1 MPHNIR
7 VAVIGEDEYVP
18 RLSPRDSGPA
28 DHPRRQYVPVRAGQ
42 GGGQAA
48 AGRGV
53 QLCESS
59 AAAVV
64 NSEIVLVCASR
75 REMGTELAPISQC
88 TRGRTL
94 VTICDSGAVW
104 ISRSS
109 RSAWSLGRRSSPLP
123 STAARTAA
131 CMRPMRSTTECGCS
145 CTSPAA
151 IWWTRSA
158 AEAGSKNSEPR
169 ICCFM
174 TFREGETYEETAY
187 SRFF

>member
-18 RLSPRDSGPA
+18 RL
-28 DHPRRQYVPVRAGQ
+28 VRAILDQ
-42 GGGQAA
+42 EIIPAANMYLSEQDKPAVEAA

-64 NSEIVLVCASR
+64 NSEIVLVCASK

-94 VTICDSGAVW
+94 VSICSHEAVN
-104 ISRSS
+104 IAFVKERVVFGTEIIAATVHRDENNKLYATYAIDEGVRLFLHQPCRDMVDALCRS
-109 RSAWSLGRRSSPLP
+109 P
-123 STAARTAA
+123 
-131 CMRPMRSTTECGCS
+131 E
-145 CTSPAA
+145 
-151 IWWTRSA
+151 
-158 AEAGSKNSEPR
+158 
-169 ICCFM
+169 F
-174 TFREGETYEETAY
+174 
-187 SRFF
+187 

>member
-18 RLSPRDSGPA
+18 RL
-28 DHPRRQYVPVRAGQ
+28 VRAILDRQIIPAGNMFLSEQ
-42 GGGQAA
+42 DKAAVEAA

-88 TRGRTL
+88 TRG
-94 VTICDSGAVW
+94 

-131 CMRPMRSTTECGCS
+131 CMRPMRSTTGCGCS

>member
-18 RLSPRDSGPA
+18 RL
-28 DHPRRQYVPVRAGQ
+28 VRAILDRQIIPAGNMILSAQ
-42 GGGQAA
+42 DKAAVEAA

-94 VTICDSGAVW
+94 VTVCASGAVD
-104 ISRSS
+104 IAFVKERVVVGTVIIAATIHRGEDGGLYATDAIADGVRLFLHRPCSEKEDALSR
-109 RSAWSLGRRSSPLP
+109 
-123 STAARTAA
+123 
-131 CMRPMRSTTECGCS
+131 
-145 CTSPAA
+145 
-151 IWWTRSA
+151 
-158 AEAGSKNSEPR
+158 
-169 ICCFM
+169 
-174 TFREGETYEETAY
+174 
-187 SRFF
+187 

>member
-18 RLSPRDSGPA
+18 RL
-28 DHPRRQYVPVRAGQ
+28 VRAILDRQIIPAGNMFLSEQ
-42 GGGQAA
+42 DKAAVEAA

-94 VTICDSGAVW
+94 VTICDSGAVD
-104 ISRSS
+104 IAFVKERVVF
-109 RSAWSLGRRSSPLP
+109 G
-123 STAARTAA
+123 TEIIAATIHRGEDGGLYATY
-131 CMRPMRSTTECGCS
+131 
-145 CTSPAA
+145 A
-151 IWWTRSA
+151 IDDGVRLVLHQPCRDMVDA
-158 AEAGSKNSEPR
+158 LCR
-169 ICCFM
+169 
-174 TFREGETYEETAY
+174 
-187 SRFF
+187 

>member
-18 RLSPRDSGPA
+18 RL
-28 DHPRRQYVPVRAGQ
+28 VRAILDRQIIPAGNMFLSEQ
-42 GGGQAA
+42 DKAAVEAA

-94 VTICDSGAVW
+94 VTICDSGAVDIAFVKERGLW
-104 ISRSS
+104 DGDHR
-109 RSAWSLGRRSSPLP
+109 RYHPPRRGRRPVCDLCD
-123 STAARTAA
+123 R
-131 CMRPMRSTTECGCS
+131 R
-145 CTSPAA
+145 
-151 IWWTRSA
+151 RSA
-158 AEAGSKNSEPR
+158 AVPAPALPR
-169 ICCFM
+169 YGGRALPLKRVLKIPN
-174 TFREGETYEETAY
+174 REYVV
-187 SRFF
+187 S